1 MATGGEGK
9 VDEQKIKKTL
19 AKMEQ
24 WMMMTCEGCAMPE
37 KLNPL
42 IEELKQLLENE
53 MNGKPIN
60 PENPG
65 P

>member
-1 MATGGEGK
+1 M

-19 AKMEQ
+19 AQMQQ

-42 IEELKQLLENE
+42 IDELRKLIENE
-53 MNGKPIN
+53 MNSKPIN
-60 PENPG
+60 QDNSG
-65 P
+65 A

>member
-1 MATGGEGK
+1 M
-9 VDEQKIKKTL
+9 DEEKIKKTL

-42 IEELKQLLENE
+42 IEELRKLLKDEAKAAEKTINL
-53 MNGKPIN
+53 GKP
-60 PENPG
+60 G
-65 P
+65 A